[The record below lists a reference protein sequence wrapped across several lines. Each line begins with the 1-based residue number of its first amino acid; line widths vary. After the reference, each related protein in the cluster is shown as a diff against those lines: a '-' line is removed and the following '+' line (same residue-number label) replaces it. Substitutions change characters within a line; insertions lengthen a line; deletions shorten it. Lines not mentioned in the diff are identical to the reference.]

1 MAHLVFIDGKYM
13 GTTLPL
19 SSVNTIGRASDSDFQ
34 FLEPGIL
41 ERHAVIRYNEGQ
53 YRILRMDPG
62 AGVTVNNTDVTE
74 EVLRHGDMISL
85 GHLTVLFSDETPS
98 LPTDYL
104 AAETPAAGDSTPS
117 VIESRVKQIYDPAEA

>member
-19 SSVNTIGRASDSDFQ
+19 ASVNTIGRATDSDFQ
-34 FLEPGIL
+34 FLEPGIFD
-41 ERHAVIRYNEGQ
+41 RHAVIRYKDGQ

-62 AGVTVNNTDVTE
+62 AGIAVNNTDVTE
-74 EVLRHGDMISL
+74 EVLRHGDMIAL

-104 AAETPAAGDSTPS
+104 APAPAAGD
-117 VIESRVKQIYDPAEA
+117 ES